1 MSYSTTLTPPLGSDP
16 PDSHDRCGRGWRHYI
31 SVKSFMY
38 KYYTGELVKVGD
50 WIFYPKPFGNGR
62 VSLILFPQSL
72 EACEWGLPTGAVMRS
87 FDQHENAI
95 AISNPEQD
103 EDLVF
108 LGRE

>member
-1 MSYSTTLTPPLGSDP
+1 MSYSTTLTPPLGS
-16 PDSHDRCGRGWRHYI
+16 
-31 SVKSFMY
+31 
-38 KYYTGELVKVGD
+38 
-50 WIFYPKPFGNGR
+50 
-62 VSLILFPQSL
+62 
-72 EACEWGLPTGAVMRS
+72 AVMLS